1 MSLITLE
8 QFEEFS
14 EDYPELAQCYTF
26 IKDAVTGASVPD
38 TEEPIADTSRD

>member
-1 MSLITLE
+1 MSLITIE

-26 IKDAVTGASVPD
+26 IKDAD
-38 TEEPIADTSRD
+38 TEEPIANTSGD